1 MFVISYNGKKQVET
15 LLDKYSEYMK
25 DESDNSTRIIR
36 EALRTHTDVV
46 QLLLAHGADPL
57 LQDNEGH
64 VAADFDYKPPE
75 VLTMKVGGQNM
86 INMSTCI
93 TIICGGGQCQ

>member
-1 MFVISYNGKKQVET
+1 MLTLYRCFPFFVFSYNGKNQVET

-75 VLTMKVGGQNM
+75 VLPVEG
-86 INMSTCI
+86 SI
-93 TIICGGGQCQ
+93 TPPDRSEL